1 MFFKII
7 KLEVKNYIK
16 NAIILLLILNIA
28 VWYALKNFEQFLNYL
43 KDKPSIS
50 LFYTLCVV
58 ITISYSI
65 VFITT
70 INFDKDKSSYVYH
83 RYFTSPLSNTL
94 IFLSKVIPALIT
106 SSIIV
111 FIWVTFILLK
121 SHLNNIYLFLFVILT
136 VFVFS
141 LGCIFI
147 IYSVSLTTKNSV
159 LISGVKFSLVF
170 LFSYIPKLAF
180 SSNIS
185 IQVLKAGLILLCW
198 GVFIVGLVILK
209 RINVEK
215 IITS

>member
-1 MFFKII
+1 MFFKMI

-16 NAIILLLILNIA
+16 NAVILLLILNIA
-28 VWYALKNFEQFLNYL
+28 IWYVLKNFEQFLNYL
-43 KDKPSIS
+43 EDKPSIS

-70 INFDKDKSSYVYH
+70 INFDKDKNSYVYH

-94 IFLSKVIPALIT
+94 IILSKVIPVLIIN
-106 SSIIV
+106 SITV

-159 LISGVKFSLVF
+159 LVSGIKFSLVF
-170 LFSYIPKLAF
+170 LFSYIPKLV
-180 SSNIS
+180 SSNNIS
-185 IQVLKAGLILLCW
+185 IQVLKTGLVLLCW

>member
-94 IFLSKVIPALIT
+94 IFLSKVIPVLIT